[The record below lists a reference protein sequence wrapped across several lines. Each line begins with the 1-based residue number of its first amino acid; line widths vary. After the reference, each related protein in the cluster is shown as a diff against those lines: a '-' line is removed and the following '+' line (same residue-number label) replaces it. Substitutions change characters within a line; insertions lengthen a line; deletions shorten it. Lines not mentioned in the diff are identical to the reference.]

1 MFTLSRIIRA
11 WAKPTIHLVQ
21 LEDPTNI
28 NPSPLTNRDKGVL
41 GDLLANLKFAGE
53 AILQRPNAE
62 RFYASLN
69 QLALLCVLLWSL
81 SALDDY
87 LDANFSSHFSV
98 WGIVSDAALNYFW
111 IMALAIVTLMVR
123 NSAYFL
129 PLAVGT
135 AAVSVVLSLLW
146 MPLTLLWET
155 HWPVSYRQ
163 HLSTAWWFLFA
174 LEIAAFFRLLS
185 WYCPLAAGHRFALSL
200 VYGGIILFS
209 VWYFPPQSM
218 FYEPWSEETVE
229 TRVNVEDTYY
239 AQANLMRQAVHQL
252 TPENPGT
259 ADVYHIGFAAY
270 GEQDVFL
277 HEVESA
283 LAILSEKFSSTG
295 KTLSLIN
302 NPKTVLNQPLATR
315 HNLHEGVQSIAKL
328 MNLDEDLM
336 LVFLSS
342 HGSEDG
348 EIAVEL
354 GDLNLSDLSAT
365 TLREILDEHHVYW
378 RIIIISACFSGSFIE
393 ELKSPST
400 LIITA
405 AAADKS
411 SFGCEH
417 QREWTYFGEAFFG
430 DALASKGTLIES
442 FNTAKTL
449 VTEREQAEGKEPSEP
464 QIWVGEA
471 IKAYLTLHAL

>member
-1 MFTLSRIIRA
+1 MA
-11 WAKPTIHLVQ
+11 

-28 NPSPLTNRDKGVL
+28 NPSPVTNRDKGFL
-41 GDLLANLKFAGE
+41 GDLLANLKFAGA
-53 AILQRPNAE
+53 AIAQRPASE
-62 RFYASLN
+62 RFYASLG
-69 QLALLCVLLWSL
+69 QLALLCALLWSI

-87 LDANFSSHFSV
+87 LGANSSANLSV
-98 WGIVSDAALNYFW
+98 WGIISDAALNYFW
-111 IMALAIVTLMVR
+111 LLALAVVTLMVR
-123 NSAYFL
+123 NPAYFL

-135 AAVSVVLSLLW
+135 AAVSVVLSSVW
-146 MPLTLLWET
+146 IPLTHLWET
-155 HWPVSYRQ
+155 HWPLSYQ
-163 HLSTAWWFLFA
+163 KHLSTAWWCLFA
-174 LEIAAFFRLLS
+174 LEMSAFFRLVS
-185 WYCPLAAGHRFALSL
+185 WYCPLAFGKRVALAL
-200 VYGGIILFS
+200 VYTGIVLFS
-209 VWYFPPQSM
+209 IWYFPPQSM
-218 FYEPWSEETVE
+218 FYEPWDGENTEIH
-229 TRVNVEDTYY
+229 VNVEHTYY
-239 AQANLMRQAVHQL
+239 AQPNLMRQAVHQL
-252 TPENPGT
+252 ARETPGT
-259 ADVYHIGFAAY
+259 VDIYSIGFAAY
-270 GEQDVFL
+270 GGQDVFL
-277 HEVESA
+277 HEVENA
-283 LAILSEKFSSTG
+283 LAILAKKFNSAG
-295 KTLSLIN
+295 KTLGLIN
-302 NPKTVLNQPLATR
+302 NPATVQNLPLATT
-315 HNLHEGVQSIAKL
+315 HNLREGVQAVAEL

-354 GDLNLSDLSAT
+354 GDLNLSDLNAAQ
-365 TLREILDEHHVYW
+365 LREILDAHHVYW
-378 RIIIISACFSGSFIE
+378 RVIIVSACFSGSFIE

-417 QREWTYFGEAFFG
+417 QREWTYFGEAFFRE
-430 DALASKGTLIES
+430 ALASEGTLIES